1 MYNGDMAESFN
12 TTYPKRIQFL
22 ENEQRKFIELVMEK
36 LNADANKLSL
46 LVGVSPRTIR
56 DWRREKLLMSLPA
69 LEKFC
74 IKAKLPFP
82 IGIKIKEPFWY
93 ASKGALSGWLAVKEK
108 YGRVPVDE
116 EYRKKKWYEWWN
128 KEGRY
133 RKDLIT
139 GITKPFKKPKISKE
153 LAEFA
158 GIMMGDGGMT
168 KSQLRITF
176 NKETD
181 KDYCDFVENLINKI
195 FNVPISRSYRKNQN
209 AVDLVISRSELV
221 NFCNEKLGLKIGNK
235 LKQGIDIPEWA
246 KSSFEF
252 QKACLR
258 GLVDTDGCIFNE
270 VHKING
276 KRYSYKR
283 INFTSQSP
291 YLIKSVFNVF
301 KELGFSPFIRRKGGS
316 VQLEN
321 KEEINYYFKVI
332 GTRNKKH
339 LTRFLE
345 EYV

>member
-1 MYNGDMAESFN
+1 MADLNISNYSKRVKF
-12 TTYPKRIQFL
+12 PKGKQK
-22 ENEQRKFIELVMEK
+22 EFIELIK
-36 LNADANKLSL
+36 NKLDLSL
-46 LVGVSPRTIR
+46 KELADLGGIHIR
-56 DWRREKLLMSLPA
+56 SLIDWKREKFSMSLSA
-69 LEKFC
+69 LKEFC
-74 IKAKLPFP
+74 REAKLPQP
-82 IGIKIKEPFWY
+82 TGIKIKEPFWY
-93 ASKGALSGWLAVKEK
+93 VSKGSLAGWLAVKEK
-108 YGRVPVDE
+108 YGGVPLDE
-116 EYRKKKWYEWWN
+116 EYRKKRWYEWWN
-128 KEGRY
+128 REGRY

-158 GIMMGDGGMT
+158 GIMIGDGGMT

-181 KDYCDFVENLINKI
+181 KDYCNFVENLVNRI

-221 NFCNEKLGLKIGNK
+221 NFCNENLGLKIGNK
-235 LKQGIDIPEWA
+235 IKQKVDIPEWI
-246 KSSFEF
+246 KTRFKF

-270 VHKING
+270 IHKING

-291 YLIKSVFNVF
+291 YLIKSVFNIF
-301 KELGFSPFIRRKGGS
+301 RKLGFRPFIRRNGGS

-321 KEEINYYFKVI
+321 KEEIDYYFKII
-332 GTRNKKH
+332 GTSNKKH
-339 LTRFLE
+339 LVRFGE